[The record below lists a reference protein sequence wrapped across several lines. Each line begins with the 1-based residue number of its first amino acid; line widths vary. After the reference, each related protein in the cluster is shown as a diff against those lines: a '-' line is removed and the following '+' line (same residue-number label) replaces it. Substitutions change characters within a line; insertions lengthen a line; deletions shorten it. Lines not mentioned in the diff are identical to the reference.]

1 MRGPAQSAIIHG
13 MTKPSVL
20 TTDDGL
26 PSRVQGACDARFV
39 GVVRAFAGLYPGRKF
54 GAGALNFGAPY
65 HATDQQDAV
74 TGRVS

>member
-1 MRGPAQSAIIHG
+1 

-26 PSRVQGACDARFV
+26 PSRVERARDSRFV

-54 GAGALNFGAPY
+54 GGGALNLGASH

-74 TGRVS
+74 AGGLS

>member
-1 MRGPAQSAIIHG
+1 

-26 PSRVQGACDARFV
+26 PSRVERARDSRFV

-54 GAGALNFGAPY
+54 GGGAPNFGVPY

-74 TGRVS
+74 TSGVS